1 MSEVLSITEES
12 IMTNIYGRPRGLWAN
27 GISSTAQPSK
37 KITLTPPQSKR
48 ENSPLKC
55 CSCGSI
61 DIIPGLCYTGKVL
74 VSESVVEREKAIL
87 LKATLEFTTKVIRV
101 PIGQYVRGF
110 ICDSC
115 ASSTE
120 IRTIGRRETRKL
132 PVIVVDA
139 IPAMQPRDSR
149 IGGKSQK
156 TFNTRITQ

>member
-1 MSEVLSITEES
+1 MIT
-12 IMTNIYGRPRGLWAN
+12 IYGRPRGLWAH
-27 GISSTAQPSK
+27 GASATAQPRK

-48 ENSPLKC
+48 EDSPIHC
-55 CSCGSI
+55 CSCGST

-74 VSESVVEREKAIL
+74 VSESVVEREKTIL
-87 LKATLEFTTKVIRV
+87 LKATAEFTTKVIRV

-120 IRTIGRRETRKL
+120 IRTIGRGETRQL
-132 PVIVVDA
+132 PVIVVDP
-139 IPAMQPRDSR
+139 IPAIQPRDSR

-156 TFNTRITQ
+156 VFNTRITQ